1 MPGIIYDN
9 QFYYRRIISAFI
21 ATKIFQFFI
30 TAKGHTPKQ
39 SRRHGGALVGSAPKR
54 TSKPPKLKY
63 ETLLICGVFV
73 DFKNVKPPPIEVFL
87 ATVLLPSEA
96 LFPTHTHRHIINKQL
111 ETKVRVV

>member
-1 MPGIIYDN
+1 MTINSTIGVSYPLLSQQKFLN
-9 QFYYRRIISAFI
+9 SSSLRRDILPSSPV
-21 ATKIFQFFI
+21 ATEGRWWVQ
-30 TAKGHTPKQ
+30 P
-39 SRRHGGALVGSAPKR
+39 PKR